1 MATQNNAEA
10 VQNDQEV
17 PEFEQQVNSLVSTMT
32 LDDQGKYRLPE
43 GDYSEA
49 LKFSANAERRRRDT
63 ESSRSKQENELKVQK
78 ALVNSLQDELA
89 SSPQYLVPDDVR
101 SELESLKYS
110 DPDAYR
116 LKMNELES
124 EARKRVGER
133 SDGVA
138 LKTSQQIEQDRR
150 RSLLDNYNTANPD
163 KQISPDTAEN
173 DLPPSLLNKL
183 ENGDVSFEEF
193 LVEANRVMGT
203 GVVIGSASTARDQ
216 PNLGS
221 SGGSSQPS
229 NEAYGGEEAT
239 YEKAIF

>member
-124 EARKRVGER
+124 EARKRVGEHC
-133 SDGVA
+133 
-138 LKTSQQIEQDRR
+138 K
-150 RSLLDNYNTANPD
+150 P
-163 KQISPDTAEN
+163 
-173 DLPPSLLNKL
+173 
-183 ENGDVSFEEF
+183 
-193 LVEANRVMGT
+193 
-203 GVVIGSASTARDQ
+203 
-216 PNLGS
+216 
-221 SGGSSQPS
+221 
-229 NEAYGGEEAT
+229 
-239 YEKAIF
+239 